1 MATPR
6 PRDGERKA
14 KESIKAAA
22 GRPVS
27 GLSMGRTSGGA
38 SRARSTRNSCRERER
53 ERERERGR
61 RRRRGRGRGRGRG
74 RKRERKREWE
84 REGGRRGG
92 TGGKERASGRGSER
106 GRVARVT
113 SESRPSHV
121 RVTPPLYHG
130 WSTGL
135 PRRRPPLLVRRVRCC
150 VTGCG
155 RGPLLTLHCKP
166 LLTLH

>member
-6 PRDGERKA
+6 PRGGERKA
-14 KESIKAAA
+14 KERRPARSLRIKAAA

-27 GLSMGRTSGGA
+27 CLSMGRTSGGA

-53 ERERERGR
+53 EREREMEREGEGERERER
-61 RRRRGRGRGRGRG
+61 RKRG
-74 RKRERKREWE
+74 RKREWDG
-84 REGGRRGG
+84 EGGRRGG

-113 SESRPSHV
+113 SESRPSHI
-121 RVTPPLYHG
+121 RVTPPLYLG

-135 PRRRPPLLVRRVRCC
+135 SILVRRVRCC

-155 RGPLLTLHCKP
+155 RGPLLSLHFKP
-166 LLTLH
+166 LLTLP